1 MIARLMLWDS
11 IGASRVP
18 LDVFSFGLAPASPP
32 GLSFTLCALAGTE
45 PAAKPRSRVR
55 APNQGDK
62 CGVSRSVTTRPN
74 VGHTLLEV
82 PNDAGLGLRWR
93 APHPRPFYDTQRP
106 PGIQSRAA
114 CAMNCRLSGSVHQLC
129 EE

>member
-45 PAAKPRSRVR
+45 PAAKPLSRVR

-93 APHPRPFYDTQRP
+93 APHPRPFHGLPRP
-106 PGIQSRAA
+106 ACFYSLAVAGTEPAA
-114 CAMNCRLSGSVHQLC
+114 NRTAH
-129 EE
+129 